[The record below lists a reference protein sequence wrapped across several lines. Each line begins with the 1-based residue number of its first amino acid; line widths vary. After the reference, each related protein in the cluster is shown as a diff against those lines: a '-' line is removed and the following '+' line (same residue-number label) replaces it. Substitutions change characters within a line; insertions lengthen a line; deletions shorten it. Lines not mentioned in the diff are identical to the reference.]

1 MKLAIRP
8 TWFGFGGTAAI
19 LTSTGLI
26 LGLQAAESS
35 RQAIVGALLIVAL
48 ADNLSDS
55 LSVHIY
61 QEAERMESR
70 DAFISTVAN
79 FATRLLI
86 AATFIVLVLA
96 LPGELLPWAAAA
108 WGLLLLALLTHRI
121 ARARGAPVGREIAKH
136 LVIAGI
142 VLAISRGLGS
152 WIAGPSG

>member
-1 MKLAIRP
+1 LKLAIRP